1 VPAAIRGERPGKV
14 HDGVI
19 ILSLGIHLEISHRS
33 YQRGGERE
41 RERERE
47 SCIRR
52 VRKGNVAAT
61 PGGCSARRRPSRV
74 LVLRGSEH
82 VRYVISPVITCHLLT
97 QSLTTRGFLKAR
109 SRRGA
114 REKSLVNVSFSSD
127 TSGRERSATMR

>member
-47 SCIRR
+47 RELYQEGEK
-52 VRKGNVAAT
+52 RKCRSHPGRLFGAT
-61 PGGCSARRRPSRV
+61 KTLSRAGSSRERARSLRDLSRNN
-74 LVLRGSEH
+74 LPLADAIADDSR
-82 VRYVISPVITCHLLT
+82 
-97 QSLTTRGFLKAR
+97 FLK
-109 SRRGA
+109 GPQ
-114 REKSLVNVSFSSD
+114 
-127 TSGRERSATMR
+127 